1 MSTEQAITKNET
13 NTNPDLD
20 WGFDSEKSAG
30 NAHQVAADAL
40 AKAKAPEVVE
50 NTLIDRS
57 ALPAVEGVVTTEA
70 NASPEEGGSTES
82 ADEAKGAAE
91 ASNALAELQ
100 KRKAEAMRK
109 VEEKFEAKEFA
120 LRRKSVS
127 MGVRKTVAFEL
138 MEVMRG
144 TVREKLNSPYMDDA
158 EADKLIGDIFNKS
171 FSG

>member
-1 MSTEQAITKNET
+1 MSTEQVITKNET
-13 NTNPDLD
+13 NVNPDLD
-20 WGFDSEKSAG
+20 WGFDAEKGAG

-40 AKAKAPEVVE
+40 AKAKAPEVAE
-50 NTLIDRS
+50 NTLIDRT
-57 ALPAVEGVVTTEA
+57 ALPAVEAVVTTDE
-70 NASPEEGGSTES
+70 NASTEEGEGTES

-91 ASNALAELQ
+91 ASNALEELQ
-100 KRKAEAMRK
+100 KRKAEALRK

-138 MEVMRG
+138 LEVMRG
-144 TVREKLNSPYMDDA
+144 TVREKLNFPYMDDA
-158 EADKLIGDIFNKS
+158 EADKVIVDIFNKS